1 MKKII
6 IILLITAMSGNIFSQ
21 KKELKIVEKFIK
33 SEDFNSAIKNLEL
46 ISNSIESS
54 ENKIKAKYYYLK
66 GLSLYQ
72 NGESDFDMQNNAIK
86 QFKISKSLNVGDIS
100 EKSVKI
106 LQSIFNNYIE
116 KYNSLY
122 DNKNFTDSYKHIE
135 SAYRIYEKDT
145 FYLYNAAIVAN
156 QAKLF
161 KESLQ
166 HYLELV
172 DMGYTGISMGYY
184 ATEKE
189 SGKESMFNDKK
200 SRDLVVKFGTHDNPR
215 DIKYQSQEVN
225 ILRQISAIYKRNEDF
240 DNSLKYLDNAL
251 DVNEN
256 DVNEILDKASLY
268 WTMGNI
274 QEYEV
279 SISKVLEIDPNNY
292 ELLCNLAILN
302 KEKGNYE
309 EAAKFINRAIQID
322 DKNIRGITIAGEILL
337 QPADEI
343 LDEMNSLGNS
353 RSDYKKYDELNEKR
367 ELVMLEAVTFFE
379 KAFQIDNENQFVIT
393 TLYKLYSNLGNEE
406 KYEFY
411 KNLVK

>member
-1 MKKII
+1 MW
-6 IILLITAMSGNIFSQ
+6 S
-21 KKELKIVEKFIK
+21 
-33 SEDFNSAIKNLEL
+33 
-46 ISNSIESS
+46 
-54 ENKIKAKYYYLK
+54 
-66 GLSLYQ
+66 
-72 NGESDFDMQNNAIK
+72 
-86 QFKISKSLNVGDIS
+86 
-100 EKSVKI
+100 
-106 LQSIFNNYIE
+106 
-116 KYNSLY
+116 
-122 DNKNFTDSYKHIE
+122 NKNFTDSYKHIE

-156 QAKLF
+156 QAKLY

-215 DIKYQSQEVN
+215 DIKSQSQEVN

-256 DVNEILDKASLY
+256 DVNVILDKASLY
-268 WTMGNI
+268 WTTGNI

-309 EAAKFINRAIQID
+309 EATKFINRAIQID

>member
-156 QAKLF
+156 QAKLY

-172 DMGYTGISMGYY
+172 DMCS
-184 ATEKE
+184 
-189 SGKESMFNDKK
+189 
-200 SRDLVVKFGTHDNPR
+200 
-215 DIKYQSQEVN
+215 
-225 ILRQISAIYKRNEDF
+225 
-240 DNSLKYLDNAL
+240 
-251 DVNEN
+251 
-256 DVNEILDKASLY
+256 
-268 WTMGNI
+268 
-274 QEYEV
+274 
-279 SISKVLEIDPNNY
+279 
-292 ELLCNLAILN
+292 
-302 KEKGNYE
+302 
-309 EAAKFINRAIQID
+309 
-322 DKNIRGITIAGEILL
+322 
-337 QPADEI
+337 
-343 LDEMNSLGNS
+343 
-353 RSDYKKYDELNEKR
+353 
-367 ELVMLEAVTFFE
+367 
-379 KAFQIDNENQFVIT
+379 
-393 TLYKLYSNLGNEE
+393 EE
-406 KYEFY
+406 KSIM
-411 KNLVK
+411 